1 MNCHK
6 VEDLINAYID
16 DEIKDLDDSIKN
28 HISQCPSCKAIYEES
43 LAVKAMLNGLDLLPL
58 PDDFEE
64 TLHDKLVDSK
74 VHPIYKNKVLK
85 TMGYVATVAAVGII
99 AFMTGLNIDEP
110 MDKLASDNDYG
121 VVESANRTV
130 GIHNSAVN
138 NQLDAES
145 EDDIESDDVEGFVI
159 QEAPDMDESIADAD
173 VNEDSFGKINESVY
187 TVTVTFSE
195 ALTESDGIYHYKI
208 NSMDEFN
215 IIESI
220 LENFIVYDLERLNR
234 TQMSFQ
240 INSDDIDNLTTE
252 LIEKTS
258 IDFGVNLEF
267 DSREKS
273 ELIKVIIELKEE

>member
-6 VEDLINAYID
+6 VEELINAYID

-28 HISQCPSCKAIYEES
+28 HISQCPSCKAIYEDS

-74 VHPIYKNKVLK
+74 VQPLYKNKLLK
-85 TMGYVATVAAVGII
+85 TFGYVATVAAVGVI
-99 AFMTGLNIDEP
+99 AFMTGLNIEEP
-110 MDKLASDNDYG
+110 IDHYALDNDYG
-121 VVESANRTV
+121 VAESANRTL
-130 GIHNSAVN
+130 GNQNSAMNDQADV
-138 NQLDAES
+138 DAE
-145 EDDIESDDVEGFVI
+145 DDVESDEVEGFVI
-159 QEAPDMDESIADAD
+159 QEAPDMDESITNSD
-173 VNEDSFGKINESVY
+173 VNEESFGKMNESVY

-195 ALTESDGIYHYKI
+195 DLTGSDGIYHYKI
-208 NSMDEFN
+208 NHMDDFN
-215 IIESI
+215 IIDSI
-220 LENFIVYDLERLNR
+220 LENYSVYNLERLTR
-234 TQMSFQ
+234 TQLSFQ
-240 INSDDIDNLTTE
+240 INSDDIDKLTTE

>member
-6 VEDLINAYID
+6 VEELINAYID

-28 HISQCPSCKAIYEES
+28 HISQCPSCKAIYEDS

-74 VHPIYKNKVLK
+74 VQPLYKNKVLK
-85 TMGYVATVAAVGII
+85 TFGYVATVAAVGVI
-99 AFMTGLNIDEP
+99 AFMTGLNIEEP
-110 MDKLASDNDYG
+110 IDDYALDNDYG
-121 VVESANRTV
+121 VAESANRTL
-130 GIHNSAVN
+130 GIQNSAMNDQADV
-138 NQLDAES
+138 DAE
-145 EDDIESDDVEGFVI
+145 DDVESDEVEGFVI
-159 QEAPDMDESIADAD
+159 QEAPDMDESITNSD
-173 VNEDSFGKINESVY
+173 VNEESFGKMNESVY

-195 ALTESDGIYHYKI
+195 DLTGSDEIYHYKI
-208 NSMDEFN
+208 NHMDDFN
-215 IIESI
+215 IIDSI
-220 LENFIVYDLERLNR
+220 LENYSVYNLDRLNR

-240 INSDDIDNLTTE
+240 INSDDIDKLTTE